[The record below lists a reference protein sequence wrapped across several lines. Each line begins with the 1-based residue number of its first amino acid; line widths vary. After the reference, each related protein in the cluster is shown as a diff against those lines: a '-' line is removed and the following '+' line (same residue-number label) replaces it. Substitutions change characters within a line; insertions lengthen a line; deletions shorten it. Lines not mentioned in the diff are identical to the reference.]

1 MKRIRGKI
9 TYANVMA
16 TLAVFLVLGGGA
28 YAATSLPKNSVG
40 TKQLKKNAVT
50 GVKIKKGTIT
60 GAKIK
65 LSSLGTV
72 PSATSAKSATTA
84 TSAGDASN
92 LGGVAASRYVRPGS
106 VLASG
111 DTVTGVFAASGPGG
125 IASAAINFVPKLP
138 APVFSD
144 HAEVLA
150 TGATSVNCPAPRR
163 AVPGYFCV
171 YTTFA
176 NSISFQAFAGTYPS
190 AGSQV
195 VEPEGAVL
203 LWNVSGVGGNV
214 RGTWAY
220 TAP

>member
-28 YAATSLPKNSVG
+28 YAATQLPKNSVG
-40 TKQLKKNAVT
+40 SKQLKKNAVT
-50 GVKIKKGTIT
+50 GAKIKKGTIT
-60 GAKIK
+60 GAKVK
-65 LSSLGTV
+65 LSTLGTV
-72 PSATSAKSATTA
+72 PSAAAATNA
-84 TSAGDASN
+84 TNAGNASN
-92 LGGVAASRYVRPGS
+92 LGGVAANRYVRPGS

-111 DTVTGVFAASGPGG
+111 DSVTGVYAASGPSG

-138 APVFSD
+138 APVFAD

-150 TGATSVNCPAPRR
+150 TGATSANCPGPRQ
-163 AVPGYFCV
+163 ALPGYFCV

-176 NSISFQAFAGTYPS
+176 NSITFQAFAGTYPS

-203 LWNVSGVGGNV
+203 LWNVGGAGGNV